1 MASEKLRRQETK
13 HRSATHEILAQ
24 TINKLGQ
31 KNRSMFQTCIFL
43 SENPPLLRI
52 GSLYSAR
59 NCLAYTSPHAHPP
72 MRPPSLLC
80 SGRCWRQPPDKGETQ
95 ARIPAPG
102 FSLICCY
109 SLSNTHVISYL
120 SVTKSSGLELSALL
134 LCLPTLSALALGSI
148 QSPAPRRSMAAFG
161 LL

>member
-1 MASEKLRRQETK
+1 MHSFAGMLVVLLLSLLLRGMCLYVRLMGL
-13 HRSATHEILAQ
+13 RLLTH
-24 TINKLGQ
+24 
-31 KNRSMFQTCIFL
+31 SDSFP
-43 SENPPLLRI
+43 ENPPLQRT
-52 GSLYSAR
+52 YTAPATAR
-59 NCLAYTSPHAHPP
+59 PTHPSHAHLP
-72 MRPPSLLC
+72 MRPTSLLC
-80 SGRCWRQPPDKGETQ
+80 SGRCWPQPPDKGETQ

-161 LL
+161 ML